1 MANIINFSVTA
12 CTDNK
17 KYTFIVD
24 DPLSVITLNGTYY
37 FESLGGQL
45 QSGCYTVVGRIVPSL
60 DPVNMILGNTY
71 TGCLDCLTGSSL
83 YVLVGYCPPSRNVDL
98 YPLPI
103 SAFTGTVDIDQTY
116 YISLISKGKEFTS
129 CFYINRFLPEYDGDI
144 AEVTSVPLLEDDCET
159 CFTGHSFVYEVI
171 DCLEG
176 SSKYIQLSG
185 DYNNHL
191 ITYYDPSLLQQFCG
205 VVWVIID
212 ETPDVTLVADLGPF
226 LSDRQCDECL
236 ETVAD
241 KRIITNCINGTES
254 VVWAS
259 TLLGSEDF
267 SNLSYELGC
276 YDIGD
281 LTESGVTITS
291 FLNFDPQPSCS
302 DCIECTGIQYD
313 CSSCTNT
320 GPIRSFTPVYLGTS
334 ITLTPGVNGP
344 FTGTTDSI
352 NGFGAMFY
360 VVVDVGGVYYGTS
373 ISNSGVRY
381 EIGDTIVIDGSL
393 FGGISGDDDVTI
405 TVTNV
410 TLIGSVISY
419 QYVENPIS
427 TTLYVPWLDDC
438 VEITSYSNPTGG
450 PPLIYSFN
458 SLIDCETCDFS
469 DNFVWLGESCS
480 DSSQAIITTTNGFT
494 LGDIVKVNRGSVEF
508 DCYTLVSPYDA
519 SMGIYDTY
527 NSLTNNA
534 YQTCGECTLNS
545 RINISIAECDGS
557 NQQYVSISL
566 DDWFTFTNFGYTTF
580 NTNQY
585 NTSKCYNV
593 INTCPINGDYPE
605 INILSFY
612 FNCDECVFDN
622 TRQPRSANTETV
634 ICYTCLSDVNNGN
647 AFYYT
652 NIVPHPVYT
661 DGYGTP
667 VTQLDMVTLGGV
679 NGLNN

>member
-17 KYTFIVD
+17 KFTLVVD
-24 DPLSVITLNGTYY
+24 DPLSGITLNGTYY
-37 FESLGGQL
+37 FESLGGEL

-60 DPVNMILGNTY
+60 DPVNMILGDTY
-71 TGCLDCLTGSSL
+71 TGCLDCLTDSSQ
-83 YVLVGYCPPSRNVDL
+83 YVLVAFCPPSKNSNL
-98 YPLPI
+98 FPLPI
-103 SAFTGTVDIDQTY
+103 SAFTGTLDVGQTY
-116 YISLISKGKEFTS
+116 YISFIYIGGNPITW
-129 CFYINRFLPEYDGDI
+129 CFNIKSFLTEYDGDVGQVI
-144 AEVTSVPLLEDDCET
+144 SISPLEDSCQT
-159 CFTGHSFVYEVI
+159 CITENSFVYEVI
-171 DCLEG
+171 DCLDEFT
-176 SSKYIQLSG
+176 KYIQLPSD
-185 DYNNHL
+185 DYVGNL

-205 VVWVIID
+205 VVGNIID
-212 ETPDVTLVADLGPF
+212 TIPDVTLVADLGPYIDP
-226 LSDRQCDECL
+226 SQCEECL
-236 ETVAD
+236 GQVAD

-291 FLNFDPQPSCS
+291 FLNFDPQPSCT
-302 DCIECTGIQYD
+302 DCIECTGIQYNYST
-313 CSSCTNT
+313 CSGL
-320 GPIRSFTPVYLGTS
+320 GPIGGFSYSDTTISVLTDGTYYVTGNTDGSGQYALFQVIVESNAINSIGLPNLG
-334 ITLTPGVNGP
+334 IL
-344 FTGTTDSI
+344 
-352 NGFGAMFY
+352 Y
-360 VVVDVGGVYYGTS
+360 DV
-373 ISNSGVRY
+373 
-381 EIGDTIVIDGSL
+381 GDTITLLGSEI
-393 FGGISGDDDVTI
+393 GGISPDDDIII
-405 TVTNV
+405 TVQDVVNE
-410 TLIGSVISY
+410 GSIVSY
-419 QYVENPIS
+419 QYVENPIG
-427 TTLYVPWLDDC
+427 TTLYIPWLDDC
-438 VEITSYSNPTGG
+438 VEITSYSNPIGG
-450 PPLIYSFN
+450 YQIYSFN

-480 DSSQAIITTTNGFT
+480 DGSQAIITTTNGFT

-580 NTNQY
+580 NINEY
-585 NTSKCYNV
+585 DKCYVV
-593 INTCPINGDYPE
+593 INTCPTNGDYPE
-605 INILSFY
+605 INIRSFY
-612 FNCDECVFDN
+612 FNCDDCVFDN
-622 TRQPRSANTETV
+622 TRQPRNAGAEV
-634 ICYTCLSDVNNGN
+634 DICIPLCDGSVVSVNP
-647 AFYYT
+647 
-652 NIVPHPVYT
+652 PHPEWT
-661 DGYGTP
+661 DGYGTQ
-667 VTQLDMVTLGGV
+667 VTQLNMITLGGP